1 MNKTKTTQ
9 NEPPKAAGN
18 TPAAGASIGGNV
30 PTADAE
36 KETPTAEIP
45 ETEDAAEAQAAAAE
59 RPKPFPFLRKLGNR
73 KPPRPLSSP
82 AR

>member
-9 NEPPKAAGN
+9 NETHKAAGN

-36 KETPTAEIP
+36 KEAPTAEVP
-45 ETEDAAEAQAAAAE
+45 ETEDAL
-59 RPKPFPFLRKLGNR
+59 FLFIM
-73 KPPRPLSSP
+73 
-82 AR
+82 